1 MNIFEGAR
9 RIAKLTAALIV
20 VGFGFAIIYDSPS
33 PVSVSYLIAG
43 VAKPPARVEQCEVGD
58 VSQTKEITSKSGT
71 KVYVNLCFK
80 SSFKLQSYLEGEKR
94 GLLSADQQALLDEAR
109 SRGLI
114 TPNSKAKNT
123 HAVTA
128 TFADGTMHVY
138 AGVPSDV
145 TPDVVQARAE
155 KEFKKKVVHL
165 DGHRGRKIMD
175 WEPAQDVQ
183 KNDKGERK
191 ANIDGT
197 WVAITRAQKN
207 ADGEYRVMRAEPAVA
222 PSVGAV
228 AGGAHAVGQ
237 SDLAIAI
244 PIVLDAFQI
253 PKADEGYITRLEW
266 FQRAQSAGLYLLGM
280 FASLAGFW
288 LFVWTVGWIVRGF
301 KGIPQGRDS
310 GG

>member
-20 VGFGFAIIYDSPS
+20 VGFGFAIIIDEPRSPI
-33 PVSVSYLIAG
+33 SVSYLIAG
-43 VAKPPARVEQCEVGD
+43 ATKPPVRVEQCEVGD
-58 VSQTKEITSKSGT
+58 VSQAKKITSKSGAI
-71 KVYVNLCFK
+71 VNVNLCFK
-80 SSFKLQSYLEGEKR
+80 SS
-94 GLLSADQQALLDEAR
+94 LLDEAR
-109 SRGLI
+109 SRWLI

-123 HAVTA
+123 HDVTV
-128 TFADGTMHVY
+128 TFADGTMHIY
-138 AGVPSDV
+138 AGVPGDII
-145 TPDVVQARAE
+145 PDVVEAKAE

-183 KNDKGERK
+183 RNDKGERK

-197 WVAITRAQKN
+197 WVTITRAQKN

-228 AGGAHAVGQ
+228 AGSAHAVGQ

-244 PIVLDAFQI
+244 PVVLDAFQI
-253 PKADEGYITRLEW
+253 PKADEGYTTRLEW
-266 FQRAQSAGLYLLGM
+266 FQRAQSAGLYFLGM